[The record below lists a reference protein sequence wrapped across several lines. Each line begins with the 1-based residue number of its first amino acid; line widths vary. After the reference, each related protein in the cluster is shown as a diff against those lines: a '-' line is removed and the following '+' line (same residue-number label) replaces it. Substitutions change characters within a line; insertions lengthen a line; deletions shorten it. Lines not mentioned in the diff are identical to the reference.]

1 MRTKT
6 FRDVIWGD
14 IEIHDKE
21 IKIVDSKPFQRL
33 RRIKQLGLA
42 DLVYPCAKHT
52 RFDHSLGTLSAAQL
66 MMDNL
71 KKQGEEIK
79 DEEIDC
85 IRYYALLHDISHIP
99 FGHTLEDEGRL
110 YERHD
115 KGERWKY
122 YTEQLK
128 DIIPGDILDTI
139 SKLVEKKFD
148 KDNKFIYDIV
158 SNTICADL
166 IDYIQRD
173 GYFTGATSLRFR
185 FDDRILKYMI
195 IEEDEEGYRR
205 LVFKP
210 TKDKI
215 RIDVITD
222 ILQLLRY
229 RYMITERVTFHH
241 TRCAANAMLIKA
253 IQLLGHPEEEVF
265 YWMGDDDVLN
275 FISDSDDKN
284 IKELGEMLKYRN
296 LFKVVFRVTSETAPE
311 LPEGSAKA
319 VSDKYGNP
327 EGRKELEEE
336 LVREITKIPGLSDF
350 DNGDIAIY
358 CPPDENMNFK
368 ETSVLVHW
376 RWEYPIPLTELEPAY
391 RWEQLI
397 RDEVKALEEKY
408 KALWNM
414 HIFVHPKYKG
424 NIYEIEKCCE
434 RVLGVKNDPLLAHS
448 FKQLEDY
455 KELFEIEQMVSRKE
469 TEIVRTARQIELGE
483 LSARGSLSAA
493 EIKTNKEEAV
503 NEALLFVASKKEDEE
518 QEDEKLEVLKG
529 KKRSKKK

>member
-1 MRTKT
+1 
-6 FRDVIWGD
+6 
-14 IEIHDKE
+14 
-21 IKIVDSKPFQRL
+21 
-33 RRIKQLGLA
+33 
-42 DLVYPCAKHT
+42 
-52 RFDHSLGTLSAAQL
+52 
-66 MMDNL
+66 
-71 KKQGEEIK
+71 
-79 DEEIDC
+79 
-85 IRYYALLHDISHIP
+85 
-99 FGHTLEDEGRL
+99 
-110 YERHD
+110 
-115 KGERWKY
+115 
-122 YTEQLK
+122 
-128 DIIPGDILDTI
+128 
-139 SKLVEKKFD
+139 
-148 KDNKFIYDIV
+148 
-158 SNTICADL
+158 
-166 IDYIQRD
+166 
-173 GYFTGATSLRFR
+173 
-185 FDDRILKYMI
+185 MI

-336 LVREITKIPGLSDF
+336 LVKEITKISGLSDF